1 MSINMIG
8 SARRSRSYGFTHG
21 SMLLQPDRAASA
33 KTGSKTRNICRFLV
47 LILQAYRGVS
57 PPNVTSASEEDR
69 DAQSP
74 FKVMGGLLFAEEVDI
89 KKVIAKIYMQRN

>member
-1 MSINMIG
+1 MG
-8 SARRSRSYGFTHG
+8 SANRSRSYGLTHG
-21 SMLLQPDRAASA
+21 SMLEQPDRAASA
-33 KTGSKTRNICRFLV
+33 ITGNNIRAIGRFFM

-57 PPNVTSASEEDR
+57 PSNVTSASEEDR

-89 KKVIAKIYMQRN
+89 KKVIAKIYM